1 MKIKN
6 IKIGIKSLEDN
17 LNEFAAV
24 WKKLENKEK
33 VDKHEALYFESI
45 DALRSVLT
53 NKRIEILRTIKK
65 QKPGSIYELAKIL
78 NRDLKN
84 VSEDVKLLA
93 ELGFVT
99 LEKVKTDRKRT
110 VPTVDY
116 GEITMEIGI

>member
-24 WKKLENKEK
+24 WKKLENEEK

>member
-1 MKIKN
+1 VKVKN
-6 IKIGIKSLEDN
+6 IKVGIKSLEDN
-17 LNEFAAV
+17 LDEFAIT
-24 WKKLENKEK
+24 WRKLEKGEK

-53 NKRIEILRTIKK
+53 NKRIELLRTVKK

-78 NRDLKN
+78 GRDLKN
-84 VSEDVKLLA
+84 VNEDVRLLS
-93 ELGFVT
+93 ELGFIT
-99 LEKVKTDRKRT
+99 LEKIKTDKKRT

>member
-1 MKIKN
+1 MKVKN
-6 IKIGIKSLEDN
+6 IKVGIKSLEDS
-17 LNEFAAV
+17 LNEFAV
-24 WKKLENKEK
+24 TWKKLENEEK
-33 VDKHEALYFESI
+33 IDKHKALYFESI

-78 NRDLKN
+78 GRDLKN
-84 VSEDVKLLA
+84 VNEDVKLLA
-93 ELGFVT
+93 DLDFVT

>member
-24 WKKLENKEK
+24 WKKFENKEK